1 MRWEETYL
9 DEASSSISTQTMALD
24 EIATHIEEFG
34 RDPAHKTDLS
44 ESEIEQAIE
53 EIRAAIDKF
62 NPKKQG
68 Q

>member
-1 MRWEETYL
+1 
-9 DEASSSISTQTMALD
+9 MALD